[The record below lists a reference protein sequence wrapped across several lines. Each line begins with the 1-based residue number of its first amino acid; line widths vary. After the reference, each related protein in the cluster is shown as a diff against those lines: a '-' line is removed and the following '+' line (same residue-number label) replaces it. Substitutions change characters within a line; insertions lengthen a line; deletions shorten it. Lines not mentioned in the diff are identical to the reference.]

1 LSYVLDGD
9 VESIKLLANFGVVLP
24 LNMKIVIFLAI
35 LLPALILSFHN
46 GSPLVAWAED
56 DDADDEI
63 VDVEGEADESAIIEE
78 GGEDDEAQ
86 PRASPDA
93 DTTILFTRPVVS
105 GASGN
110 LELPAGN
117 PVEFLVGFTNKGS
130 HDFVLETLE
139 ASFRYPMD
147 FSFYIQNFSTIAYN
161 RLVKTKHEATLAYSF
176 IPAEAFAG
184 RPFGLN
190 INLSYRDLAG
200 NAFQEAVY
208 NETVQIVELEEGL
221 DGETFFLYVFM
232 AACVV
237 LLLVVGQQFLY
248 SLGRK
253 RVGKKPVVETGTSNP
268 NDVDYD
274 WLPKETLNHFNKKEK
289 SPRVSKQSPRQ
300 RKAKRSAGFDD

>member
-1 LSYVLDGD
+1 MSYVVDGD

-35 LLPALILSFHN
+35 LLPALILSIHN
-46 GSPLVAWAED
+46 GSRLVAWAED

-117 PVEFLVGFTNKGS
+117 LVEFLVGFTNKGS

-161 RLVKTKHEATLAYSF
+161 RLVKPKHEATLAYSF

-221 DGETFFLYVFM
+221 DGETFFLYVFL

-237 LLLVVGQQFLY
+237 LMLVVGQQFLY

-274 WLPKETLNHFNKKEK
+274 WLPKETLNHINKKEK
-289 SPRVSKQSPRQ
+289 SPRVPKQSPRQ

>member
-1 LSYVLDGD
+1 MTYALDGD

-35 LLPALILSFHN
+35 LLPALILSLHN
-46 GSPLVAWAED
+46 GSRLVAWAED

-86 PRASPDA
+86 PKASPDA
-93 DTTILFTRPVVS
+93 DTTILFTRPVFS
-105 GASGN
+105 GSSGN
-110 LELPAGN
+110 LELPGGN
-117 PVEFLVGFTNKGS
+117 LVEFLVGFTNKGS

-161 RLVKTKHEATLAYSF
+161 RLVKPKHEATLAYSF
-176 IPAEAFAG
+176 IPAETFAG

-237 LLLVVGQQFLY
+237 LMLVVGQQFLY

-274 WLPKETLNHFNKKEK
+274 WLPKETLNHINKKEK
-289 SPRVSKQSPRQ
+289 FPRVPKQSPRQ